1 MKEYN
6 AGSKA
11 YRPRIIGGDDEGG
24 DDGEDDGDGEEEDEE
39 EGGDDGGDDEEEGG
53 GDDGGGG
60 GGGGGAVGPGAF
72 TTDKPLQVI
81 DMREQL
87 AGVTNVKWRE
97 QGLEVLKTVCYYI
110 NNGPDDTCMDT
121 GYSGD
126 QRPTLPSNRIKKS
139 AENNFL
145 QPLFEDYAANFIDF
159 ITEEQKDEEEEQKG
173 GANGIKPL
181 ELAKNLQNGTKG
193 KTLGDINVEDVKS
206 ITEGTGLE
214 EGFNNLEKDVK
225 NISNNALREGV
236 KTLGEVANAG
246 DENNNTEIVKT
257 VTKPEQKRELDSEEG
272 QDQDLI
278 ERAKV
283 VRHKLPQVIQPENA
297 TEKQIEEA
305 EKEEKQEEA
314 GIIDV
319 APPAHPLSAL
329 VETENSLNNM
339 SAISILKYWTQKVV
353 EQINCH
359 ADSHRQIEDIENTVI
374 KLAHEGI
381 SKDIENFKNLVLSPM
396 AEIGRQK
403 VHEERVTPRKNTLV
417 ILKDMLEKIDIN
429 KDDKG
434 DYDFIVLNY
443 INILGELYPLEKEF
457 VEKEYLI
464 FTSSK
469 DSEKI
474 KKIIDDNLESFKQTD
489 IKFQKMLGAEIKDLS
504 EINSNNTSIYGSVFG
519 SFGSRFGGKKKKKS
533 NKKTKRKKRATKNKT
548 R

>member
-1 MKEYN
+1 MFHNQNYLNSMKEYN

-11 YRPRIIGGDDEGG
+11 YRPRIIGGDDDEGGGEEEEGG
-24 DDGEDDGDGEEEDEE
+24 DEEEEE
-39 EGGDDGGDDEEEGG
+39 EGGDDDEGG
-53 GDDGGGG
+53 GESAETTAS
-60 GGGGGAVGPGAF
+60 GASGSVGPGAF

-87 AGVTNVKWRE
+87 SGVTNIKWRE

-145 QPLFEDYAANFIDF
+145 QPLFEDYAANFVDF
-159 ITEEQKDEEEEQKG
+159 ITEKQEDEEEEQKG
-173 GANGIKPL
+173 GATGIYG
-181 ELAKNLQNGTKG
+181 NLNERFMKGVESVEEDGKKAVTTK
-193 KTLGDINVEDVKS
+193 LVK
-206 ITEGTGLE
+206 
-214 EGFNNLEKDVK
+214 
-225 NISNNALREGV
+225 
-236 KTLGEVANAG
+236 
-246 DENNNTEIVKT
+246 
-257 VTKPEQKRELDSEEG
+257 ELDKSGLLNEDDSKEESPKITPSVETKSESEYQYQEQDQEQEQEQDQEQEQEQE
-272 QDQDLI
+272 QDQDQEQEQEQEQDLK
-278 ERAKV
+278 ERAENV
-283 VRHKLPQVIQPENA
+283 SGILPQVINTGNA
-297 TEKQIEEA
+297 TEIQIKEA
-305 EKEEKQEEA
+305 EKQVKQEEA
-314 GIIDV
+314 GKIDV

-374 KLAHEGI
+374 KLAYEGI
-381 SKDIENFKNLVLSPM
+381 SKDIENFKNLVLTPM

-417 ILKDMLEKIDIN
+417 ILKDMLEKIDIS

-504 EINSNNTSIYGSVFG
+504 EINQKES
-519 SFGSRFGGKKKKKS
+519 SFYSSLIGGKKKKKS

>member
-1 MKEYN
+1 MFHNQNYLNSMKEYN
-6 AGSKA
+6 AGSKT
-11 YRPRIIGGDDEGG
+11 YRPRIIGGDDGNEGG
-24 DDGEDDGDGEEEDEE
+24 EEAAAEE
-39 EGGDDGGDDEEEGG
+39 AAAEKEKVGDDDEGG
-53 GDDGGGG
+53 GESAQTTASGPSGN
-60 GGGGGAVGPGAF
+60 VGPGAF
-72 TTDKPLQVI
+72 STDKPLQVI

-87 AGVTNVKWRE
+87 SGVTNVKWRE

-145 QPLFEDYAANFIDF
+145 QPLFENYAANFVDF
-159 ITEEQKDEEEEQKG
+159 ITEEQEDEEEEQKG
-173 GANGIKPL
+173 GATGIYGNLNERFMRGVKSVEEDGKKAVTTKLVKELDKSGLLNEDDSKEESPKITPSVKTKQEQKL
-181 ELAKNLQNGTKG
+181 EPESEEEEEKKQDLKKRA
-193 KTLGDINVEDVKS
+193 EDVLH
-206 ITEGTGLE
+206 I
-214 EGFNNLEKDVK
+214 
-225 NISNNALREGV
+225 
-236 KTLGEVANAG
+236 
-246 DENNNTEIVKT
+246 
-257 VTKPEQKRELDSEEG
+257 
-272 QDQDLI
+272 
-278 ERAKV
+278 
-283 VRHKLPQVIQPENA
+283 LPQVIDSKNA
-297 TEKQIEEA
+297 TEIQIEEA
-305 EKEEKQEEA
+305 EQQEKQEEA

-381 SKDIENFKNLVLSPM
+381 SKDIENFKNLVLTPM

-457 VEKEYLI
+457 VEKEYII

-469 DSEKI
+469 DSEKKI

-504 EINSNNTSIYGSVFG
+504 EINQKKESSFYSNL
-519 SFGSRFGGKKKKKS
+519 FGGKKKKKS
-533 NKKTKRKKRATKNKT
+533 NKKTKKKKRATKNKT

>member
-11 YRPRIIGGDDEGG
+11 YRPKIIGGDDEGG
-24 DDGEDDGDGEEEDEE
+24 EGGEDDGDGEDGEDGEEED
-39 EGGDDGGDDEEEGG
+39 DDDDEGG
-53 GDDGGGG
+53 GESAETTASSASGS
-60 GGGGGAVGPGAF
+60 VGPGAF
-72 TTDKPLQVI
+72 STDKPLQVI

-145 QPLFEDYAANFIDF
+145 QPLFEDYAANFVDF
-159 ITEEQKDEEEEQKG
+159 ITEKQEDEEEEQKG
-173 GANGIKPL
+173 GANGIKTL
-181 ELAKNLQNGTKG
+181 ELARNIQKGTKG
-193 KTLGDINVEDVKS
+193 KTLGNIDVEDVKS

-225 NISNNALREGV
+225 NISNSALLEGV
-236 KTLGEVANAG
+236 KTLEEVANAG

-257 VTKPEQKRELDSEEG
+257 ATKPEQKLEQDSEEG

-278 ERAKV
+278 ERAKL
-283 VRHKLPQVIQPENA
+283 VRDKLPQVIQPENA
-297 TEKQIEEA
+297 TEKQVEEA

-374 KLAHEGI
+374 KVAYEGI
-381 SKDIENFKNLVLSPM
+381 SKDIENFKNLVLTPM

-434 DYDFIVLNY
+434 DYDFIILNY

-504 EINSNNTSIYGSVFG
+504 EINQKKESNFYSSLI
-519 SFGSRFGGKKKKKS
+519 GGKKKKKS

>member
-1 MKEYN
+1 MKEFN
-6 AGSKA
+6 AGSSVFPK
-11 YRPRIIGGDDEGG
+11 RIIGG
-24 DDGEDDGDGEEEDEE
+24 EE
-39 EGGDDGGDDEEEGG
+39 

-60 GGGGGAVGPGAF
+60 GEEAPEEEEDDGDDGEGEDDDEGGGESAETTTSGASGSVGPGAF
-72 TTDKPLQVI
+72 STDKPLQVI

-87 AGVTNVKWRE
+87 SGVANVKWRE

-110 NNGPDDTCMDT
+110 NNGPDETCIDT

-145 QPLFEDYAANFIDF
+145 QPLFENYAANFIDF
-159 ITEEQKDEEEEQKG
+159 ITEKQEDEEEEQKG
-173 GANGIKPL
+173 GANGVNSLK
-181 ELAKNLQNGTKG
+181 LAKNLQEVTKR
-193 KTLGDINVEDVKS
+193 KTLSDMKVEDVEN
-206 ITEGTGLE
+206 ITKGTGLE
-214 EGFNNLEKDVK
+214 QGVNKLNEDVE
-225 NISNNALREGV
+225 NISNSALLEGV
-236 KTLGEVANAG
+236 KTLKEVANAG

-257 VTKPEQKRELDSEEG
+257 ATKPESEEEKEKE
-272 QDQDLI
+272 QDLI
-278 ERAKV
+278 ERAKL
-283 VRHKLPQVIQPENA
+283 VRDKLPQVIQPENA
-297 TEKQIEEA
+297 TEKQVEEA

-374 KLAHEGI
+374 KLADEGI
-381 SKDIENFKNLVLSPM
+381 SKDIENFKNLVLTPM

-403 VHEERVTPRKNTLV
+403 VHKERVTPRKNTLV

-469 DSEKI
+469 DSEEKI
-474 KKIIDDNLESFKQTD
+474 KKIIDNNLESFKQTD

-504 EINSNNTSIYGSVFG
+504 EINQKKESNFYSSLI
-519 SFGSRFGGKKKKKS
+519 GGKKKKKS
-533 NKKTKRKKRATKNKT
+533 NKKTKKKKRATKNKT